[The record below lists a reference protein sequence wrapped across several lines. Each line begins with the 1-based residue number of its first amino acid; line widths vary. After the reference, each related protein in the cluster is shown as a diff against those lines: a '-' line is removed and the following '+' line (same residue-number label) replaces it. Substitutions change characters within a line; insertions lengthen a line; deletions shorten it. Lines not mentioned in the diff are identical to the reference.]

1 MYIPMQVD
9 YGVRALVDLA
19 KNTSAY
25 PVKTAE
31 IATRQ
36 NIPQPYLSKLL
47 LTLQQKGLTKSETGP
62 NGGHRLLANPKE
74 INLATV
80 MNHLGSPLNLLEC
93 IKTPDSCEKTSSC
106 GQRPIWQ
113 KVEKAVSDVLN
124 TTTISDLIE

>member
-19 KNTSAY
+19 KHESTSPIKAS
-25 PVKTAE
+25 E
-31 IATRQ
+31 IANRQ

-47 LTLQQKGLTKSETGP
+47 LTLQQKGLTKAETGP
-62 NGGHRLLANPKE
+62 NGGHSLATKPNE
-74 INLATV
+74 INLTMV

-93 IKTPDSCEKTSSC
+93 IKTPDSCEKTASC
-106 GQRPIWQ
+106 EQRPIWQ

>member
-19 KNTSAY
+19 KNQSMSPIKAS
-25 PVKTAE
+25 E
-31 IATRQ
+31 IANRQ

-47 LTLQQKGLTKSETGP
+47 VTLQQKGLTKSETGP
-62 NGGHRLLANPKE
+62 NGGHSLVAKPDE
-74 INLATV
+74 INLNMI

-93 IKTPDSCEKTSSC
+93 IKAPDSCEKTSC
-106 GQRPIWQ
+106 CEQRPVWQ

-124 TTTISDLIE
+124 STTISDLIE

>member
-19 KNTSAY
+19 INESES
-25 PVKTAE
+25 PIKTAE
-31 IATRQ
+31 IAARQ

-62 NGGHRLLANPKE
+62 NGGHTLVANPNE
-74 INLATV
+74 INLTMV

-93 IKTPDSCEKTSSC
+93 LKTPDSCTKTASC
-106 GQRPIWQ
+106 EQRPIWQ

-124 TTTISDLIE
+124 STTISDLIE